1 MSVDMGRPE
10 ASGGERRMSDGY
22 RRVFLPLWA
31 AMVALQS
38 GLLIHDVGA
47 AWIISQQTESRSIVA
62 LAQTASALP
71 FFLLAL
77 PAGALADMVE
87 RRRLAQ
93 AAAFVLSGLSLA
105 IALAG
110 ASGALNVPLLLLASF
125 VNGCCNAAF
134 TPAWQAMTPELVEG
148 ERLPGA
154 LALNSLGINIAR
166 STGPLIS
173 GLLLFASGPSAAF
186 LFNALLYLAVGLAFL
201 ALAPRRTM
209 PAAPETLVTAIRA
222 GLVYARHEP
231 GLQRVSLRAVCF
243 FLFAASFWALAPV
256 VVRDWFGGSSMML
269 GLMVGCVGVGA
280 VLAAQSLK
288 ALRNRFD
295 LDAIMFGAGLIASLA
310 LALAPLVPTAM
321 VFALLHVALGF
332 CWLLCFSSIHLA
344 AQLRLT
350 PWIRAR
356 GTAIY
361 LIAVFGSL
369 ALGSLL
375 AGLIADRLGTAA
387 TFWVAAGGLVAATL
401 LARGRLTITASAPE
415 KLVASAILPSAAPD
429 LPQGRI
435 LIEIHYLP
443 TPEAAVAVASA
454 LEQLRAARL
463 RSGARRWS
471 SVRVGPSIVERI
483 EYDDGGALARSAS
496 RQLLRDAA
504 CETALLAMLERPP
517 ELILSAA

>member
-1 MSVDMGRPE
+1 MSVELNRSA
-10 ASGGERRMSDGY
+10 ASGGESGASDGY
-22 RRVFLPLWA
+22 RRIFLPLWA

-62 LAQTASALP
+62 LAQTAAALP

-93 AAAFVLSGLSLA
+93 AAAFVLSALSLA
-105 IALAG
+105 VAVAS
-110 ASGALNVPLLLLASF
+110 ASGTLSVPLLLTASF

-134 TPAWQAMTPELVEG
+134 TPAWQAMTPELVDG

-154 LALNSLGINIAR
+154 LALNSLGINVAR

-201 ALAPRRTM
+201 MLAPRRTV
-209 PAAPETLVTAIRA
+209 PAAPESLTSAIRGGIA
-222 GLVYARHEP
+222 YARHEP
-231 GLQRVSLRAVCF
+231 GLQAVSLRAVCF

-269 GLMVGCVGVGA
+269 GAMVGCVGVGA

-288 ALRNRFD
+288 ALRSRFD
-295 LDAIMFGAGLIASLA
+295 LDAIMFGAGLTASLA
-310 LALAPLVPTAM
+310 LALAPLAPTAT
-321 VFALLHVALGF
+321 VFALLHVTLGF

-356 GTAIY
+356 GTAVY

-369 ALGSLL
+369 ALGSFL
-375 AGLIADRLGTAA
+375 AGLLADRFGMAA
-387 TFWVAAGGLVAATL
+387 AFWIAAGGLAAATVV
-401 LARGRLTITASAPE
+401 ARRRLTIAAGAPE
-415 KLVASAILPSAAPD
+415 KLTPSVLLPAAILDAPKG
-429 LPQGRI
+429 PI
-435 LIEIHYLP
+435 LVEIRYLP
-443 TPEAAVAVASA
+443 KPEAQAAAADA
-454 LEQLRAARL
+454 LHGLRSARL
-463 RSGARRWS
+463 RSGARGWS
-471 SVRVGPSIVERI
+471 SVRCGSALVERI
-483 EYDDGGALARSAS
+483 EYDDAAAMARAAA
-496 RQLLRDAA
+496 RQLSGDARR
-504 CETALLAMLERPP
+504 ETELLGRLEAPP
-517 ELILSAA
+517 QAGLVAT